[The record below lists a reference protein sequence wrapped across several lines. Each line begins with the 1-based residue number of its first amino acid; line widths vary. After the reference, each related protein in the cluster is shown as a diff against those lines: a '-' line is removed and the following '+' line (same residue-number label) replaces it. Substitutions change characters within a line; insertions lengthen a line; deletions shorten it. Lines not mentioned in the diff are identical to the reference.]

1 MRVECTGTGSA
12 VVIDDTIGSRLAP
25 LAVSVMIPIIAAR
38 AWLIC
43 VSHNSGARSAART
56 YHSNCPVGCRIHC
69 LCSRMTSV
77 DYCSFRRRPPQTT
90 EWCRGA
96 VPGVGGWDL
105 TGPDPLQHGGQQPIH
120 SSVAWI
126 FSCDPSQDQRT
137 DHIAPLVFILCLS
150 QRPQVGLFQ
159 GHGRYPG
166 SARLDHGQET
176 LQHVPGWA
184 SFMASVGSALVCKT
198 RLAFSSWL
206 SDRARL
212 WPDPLER

>member
-1 MRVECTGTGSA
+1 MYWDRKRRGYRRHYRVATGSPGRKRH
-12 VVIDDTIGSRLAP
+12 DTDYGCSGLVDLRQSQFRGSFR
-25 LAVSVMIPIIAAR
+25 
-38 AWLIC
+38 C
-43 VSHNSGARSAART
+43 ET
-56 YHSNCPVGCRIHC
+56 YHSSCSVGCRIHC

-77 DYCSFRRRPPQTT
+77 DYCSFRRRPPQMT

-105 TGPDPLQHGGQQPIH
+105 TGPDPLQHGGQQTIH

-126 FSCDPSQDQRT
+126 ISCHPSQDQRT
-137 DHIAPLVFILCLS
+137 DHIAPLVFILCRS
-150 QRPQVGLFQ
+150 QRRQVGLFQ

-198 RLAFSSWL
+198 RLAFSSWV
-206 SDRARL
+206 SDRPRL